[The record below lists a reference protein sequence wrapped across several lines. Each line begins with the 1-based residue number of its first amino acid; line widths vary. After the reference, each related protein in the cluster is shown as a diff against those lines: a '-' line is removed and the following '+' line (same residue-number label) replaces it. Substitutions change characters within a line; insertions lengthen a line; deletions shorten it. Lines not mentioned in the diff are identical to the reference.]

1 MITISDEMLNKY
13 LDDELN
19 REEKDL
25 VNTTIEN
32 SPELKKKYAALLDA
46 HSLLK
51 KIELDSP
58 SLKFT
63 KLVMNKISSKAST
76 ARQQKYFLFSILSFF
91 GLIVLGI
98 TGYVL
103 FQIISST
110 QTSESTELVTTY
122 SKGIG
127 DYFSNLFGQKN
138 ISIFGSILSFIM
150 LVSGYFLFEYQ
161 KQSKKK
167 FGH

>member
-1 MITISDEMLNKY
+1 MININDELLNKY

-25 VNTTIEN
+25 VKTAIE
-32 SPELKKKYAALLDA
+32 SSSELKKKYAALLDA

-51 KIELDSP
+51 NIEPDSP
-58 SLKFT
+58 SLNFT

-103 FQIISST
+103 IQIISSI
-110 QTSESTELVTTY
+110 QASESTELVTTY

-127 DYFSNLFGQKN
+127 DYFLNLFGQKN
-138 ISIFGSILSFIM
+138 LSIFGSILSLIM

-161 KQSKKK
+161 KQSQKN